1 MENYLRNLRKI
12 NDFVKAYV
20 GDTYI
25 YIVSKNKKGRS
36 MLDEQL
42 RIYFT
47 LAVREQVLKNIVV
60 LDVKEEK
67 DKIEEIDTNID
78 DFVLFYK

>member
-12 NDFVKAYV
+12 NNFVKAYI

-25 YIVSKNKKGRS
+25 YIVAKNRKGKS
-36 MLDEQL
+36 VLDEQL
-42 RIYFT
+42 RVYYT
-47 LAVREQVLKNIVV
+47 LAVREEVLKNIII

-67 DKIEEIDTNID
+67 DKIEEIDNRVD
-78 DFVLFYK
+78 DFILFYK